1 MTAASPK
8 KSVLSALLDPL
19 TGTDMLRRE
28 KARLEAFLAA
38 VPGEYCGFAADGSVA
53 YSEGFK
59 TLLRLPQITTIH
71 DIQTALSTSDAAVLE
86 GRFFAMKESGGKPF
100 QISVT
105 SADGSQIF
113 RLSGSKG
120 AALDGADAFDILWI
134 EDVTDA
140 QKTLKTLQQNLD
152 AAEREARVRQATLDT
167 LPLPLWQR
175 GVDGSLQW
183 CNRAYAGL
191 MDITPAEAVAKQKDL
206 PCTPRDKALDHLALS
221 RKALETRQTQTSGF
235 HAIIRGKRHLLHK
248 KETPLPGMNATIG
261 LSLDLTDQEAV
272 QSQLLRYQS
281 ANKQL
286 LEQLRTAI
294 AFFAADQTL
303 EFYNSAFAQLWSL
316 DDTWLHKNPKLGDI
330 LEKLREIRKL
340 PEQADFRKYKQS
352 WLDMFTRLIDPYEDM
367 MYLPDGSAL
376 RLLAMPHP
384 MGGLMITFEDVTSR
398 LELESSYNTLIAVQK
413 ETLDNLAEG
422 VAAFGGDGRLR
433 LYNPAFTR
441 LWSLHPED
449 VEGTPH
455 ISRLAARMALTFG
468 EDKAAAAR
476 EDIASHALRR
486 EAREGHMLRRDGS
499 LIEYATVSLPDGGT
513 LVSYIDITNK
523 AKVEN
528 ALREKNAALEAAEQ
542 LKTDFLANVSYQ
554 LRTPLSSIMGFAEIL
569 DHEYF
574 GPLNTKQ
581 KEYTVGIQSAGQ
593 RLVGLIDN
601 ILDLSS
607 IEAGYMELQ
616 KTLLDTH
623 AMLRNVQELTQD
635 WAHKKKLNIRVHKS
649 DQTTRLYADEHRIK
663 QILVN
668 LVRNAIAHTPEGGE
682 ITLSAQ
688 QSAKEICLSV
698 TDTGVGISP
707 DMLPKIFAPFERG
720 ASTGTPE
727 TGAERGAGLGLT
739 LVKNITE
746 LHGGRVS
753 VESTQG
759 AGARFMLHFPAA
771 EW

>member
-1 MTAASPK
+1 MTATPPK
-8 KSVLSALLDPL
+8 KSVFSALLDPL

-28 KARLEAFLAA
+28 KARLEAFLSA

-59 TLLRLPQITTIH
+59 TLLGLEAIGSIH
-71 DIQTALSTSDAAVLE
+71 DIQSALSTSDAAVLE

-100 QISVT
+100 RVT
-105 SADGSQIF
+105 VLSADGARIF
-113 RLSGSKG
+113 RLSGSRG

-140 QKTLKTLQQNLD
+140 EKTLKTLQQNLD
-152 AAEREARVRQATLDT
+152 AAEREARLRQSTLDT
-167 LPLPLWQR
+167 IPLPMWQR
-175 GVDGSLQW
+175 GADGSLQW

-191 MDITPAEAVAKQKDL
+191 MDITPAEAVARQQDV
-206 PCTPRDKALDHLALS
+206 PCTPRDKSIDHLALS
-221 RKALETRQTQTSGF
+221 RKALETRETQTAGF
-235 HAIIRGKRHLLHK
+235 HVIVHGKRRLLQK

-261 LSLDLTDQEAV
+261 LSLDLTDMETAQAE
-272 QSQLLRYQS
+272 LLRSQS

-303 EFYNSAFAQLWSL
+303 EFYNAAYAQLWGL
-316 DDTWLHKNPKLGDI
+316 DDTWLNKRPKLGDI

-367 MYLPDGSAL
+367 MYLPDGTAL
-376 RLLAMPHP
+376 RLMIMPHP
-384 MGGLMITFEDVTSR
+384 MGGLMATFEDVTSR

-441 LWSLHPED
+441 LWMLHPED

-455 ISRLAARMALTFG
+455 ISRLAVRMAQTFA
-468 EDKAAAAR
+468 EDKAAAAQ
-476 EDIASHALRR
+476 ENIAAHALRR
-486 EAREGHMLRRDGS
+486 EGREGRLLRKDGS
-499 LIEYATVSLPDGGT
+499 LIEYATVPLPDGGT
-513 LVSYIDITNK
+513 LVTYIDITDK
-523 AKVEN
+523 ARVET

-554 LRTPLSSIMGFAEIL
+554 LRTPLSSIMGFSEIL

-574 GPLNTKQ
+574 GPLSAKQ
-581 KEYTVGIQSAGQ
+581 KEYTGGIQIAGK
-593 RLVGLIDN
+593 RLVGLIDD

-607 IEAGYMELQ
+607 IEAGYMVLE
-616 KTLLDTH
+616 KTDLD
-623 AMLRNVQELTQD
+623 AESVLRGIEELTRD
-635 WAHKKKLNIRVHKS
+635 WAHKKKLQLRVAPAAGKIRFP
-649 DQTTRLYADEHRIK
+649 ADERRVR
-663 QILVN
+663 QCLVN
-668 LVRNAIAHTPEGGE
+668 LVRNAIAHTPEGGT
-682 ITLSAQ
+682 ITLSAAQ
-688 QSAKEICLSV
+688 AGGETRLSV
-698 TDTGVGISP
+698 ADTGVGITP
-707 DMLPKIFAPFERG
+707 DLLPKIFAPFERG
-720 ASTGTPE
+720 STSSGVE
-727 TGAERGAGLGLT
+727 SGAERGAGLGLT

-746 LHGGRVS
+746 LHGGRVTVQS
-753 VESTQG
+753 QPGQG
-759 AGARFMLHFPAA
+759 ATFMLHFPG
-771 EW
+771 